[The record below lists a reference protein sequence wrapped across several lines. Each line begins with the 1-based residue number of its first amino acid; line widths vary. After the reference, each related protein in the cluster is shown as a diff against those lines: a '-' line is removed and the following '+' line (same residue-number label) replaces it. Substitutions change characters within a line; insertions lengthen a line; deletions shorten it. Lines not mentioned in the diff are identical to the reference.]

1 MQIEVENIEKETP
14 VSKHRKNVERQL
26 LSKLYSLR
34 PEKYE
39 MNDKGNGQLFADVY
53 KDILRYNATAREW
66 YWFDGKRWKQDT
78 GGMIAERKAK
88 ELSDIVQ
95 RYR

>member
-39 MNDKGNGQLFADVY
+39 MND
-53 KDILRYNATAREW
+53 
-66 YWFDGKRWKQDT
+66 
-78 GGMIAERKAK
+78 
-88 ELSDIVQ
+88 
-95 RYR
+95 